1 MSGMAHGGITR
12 SAPTPSGFLHA
23 GNAINFLLVHR
34 LANEFQARHRL
45 RIDDLDVDR
54 MRSEYLDDI
63 FRSLE
68 WLGITWKDGPRDT
81 ADHLA
86 HFSQQARIPRYL
98 QLADQLR
105 ACGVLYAC
113 SCSRSRIREL
123 AERGSPRCE
132 CRSMKLPWE
141 APDLLWRLHVPEGTV
156 VEVPVLFGAPVPVDL
171 GRCMP
176 DPVLRQRNGEPA
188 YQLATI
194 ADDLDHGTT
203 FIVRGA
209 DLLPSSACQVYI
221 ARLLDL
227 RAFLEITFVH
237 HPLALDEAGNKL
249 SKSAGSASLAALRA
263 SGVGPDALHAQAEA
277 MLERLRSA

>member
-1 MSGMAHGGITR
+1 MSGMAHGGRTR

-34 LANEFQARHRL
+34 LAEMFHARHRL
-45 RIDDLDVDR
+45 RIDDLDVER
-54 MRSEYLDDI
+54 MRPEYLDDI

-68 WLGITWKDGPRDT
+68 WLGITWQDGPRDP

-86 HFSQQARIPRYL
+86 HFSQRARIPRYL

-113 SCSRSRIREL
+113 ACSRSKMREL
-123 AERGSPRCE
+123 AERGFPRCD
-132 CRSMKLPWE
+132 CRTLELPWE
-141 APDLLWRLHVPEGTV
+141 DPEMLWRLHVPEGTV
-156 VEVPVLFGAPVPVDL
+156 VEVSALFGDPVPVDL
-171 GRCMP
+171 GSCMP
-176 DPVLRQRNGEPA
+176 DPVLRQRNGVPA
-188 YQLATI
+188 YQLATV

-227 RAFLEITFVH
+227 GAFLKISFVH

-249 SKSAGSASLAALRA
+249 SKSAGSASLAAMRA
-263 SGVGPDALHAQAEA
+263 SGVRPDALHAHAEA
-277 MLERLRSA
+277 LLERLRSA